1 MRSAGWI
8 RDFVNL
14 QILERL
20 FMQSVLASEKG
31 IEYQEVH
38 MSYSVRSGMV
48 VIVIFLA
55 CSMALP
61 ISQAQTR
68 AFSNTLLLGL
78 DGAYLG
84 IQMKDVAAGDV
95 SKYKLRSERGV
106 IVSSVTKGSPA
117 ETANLKEEDV
127 ILEFG
132 GIAVWSSSQFSRL
145 VQETPAGRK
154 VDMVVSR
161 DGKRMNLSATL
172 ENRDRGNAEGRME
185 MVPNERFGPG
195 PRSFQFRLPD
205 MPERPAADP
214 SPQKARL
221 GVTVQPLTDQLGD
234 FFGVPG
240 KKGVLVASVMDGSP
254 STGKLK
260 SGDVIL
266 SVDGE
271 SIENPDELTRLIR
284 AKSEGAVN
292 LKVIRDKKEIPVVVN
307 LPAAEEKGYK
317 L

>member
-1 MRSAGWI
+1 
-8 RDFVNL
+8 
-14 QILERL
+14 
-20 FMQSVLASEKG
+20 
-31 IEYQEVH
+31 
-38 MSYSVRSGMV
+38 MSYLVRSGI
-48 VIVIFLA
+48 VIVVIFLA

-61 ISQAQTR
+61 ASQAQTR
-68 AFSNTLLLGL
+68 TVTNTLLIGL

-84 IQMKDVAAGDV
+84 IQMKDVAAGDLA
-95 SKYKLRSERGV
+95 KYKLSSERGV
-106 IVSSVTKGSPA
+106 IVSSVIKGSPA
-117 ETANLKEEDV
+117 EKANLKEEDV

-132 GIAVWSSSQFSRL
+132 GFAVWSSSQFSRL

-161 DGKRMNLSATL
+161 DGKRINLSATL
-172 ENRDRGNAEGRME
+172 ENRDGRSAERQIE
-185 MVPNERFGPG
+185 VFPNDRFGPG

-205 MPERPAADP
+205 MPERPAADS

-221 GVTVQPLTDQLGD
+221 GITVQPLTDQLGA

-240 KKGVLVASVMDGSP
+240 NKGVLVASVKDGSP
-254 STGKLK
+254 SAGKLK
-260 SGDVIL
+260 SGDVII
-266 SVDGE
+266 SVDGK
-271 SIENPDELTRLIR
+271 SVADPDELNRLIR

-307 LPAAEEKGYK
+307 LPASEEKGYK

>member
-1 MRSAGWI
+1 
-8 RDFVNL
+8 
-14 QILERL
+14 
-20 FMQSVLASEKG
+20 
-31 IEYQEVH
+31 
-38 MSYSVRSGMV
+38 MSYLVRSGL
-48 VIVIFLA
+48 VIVVIFLA

-61 ISQAQTR
+61 TAQAQTR
-68 AFSNTLLLGL
+68 AFSNTLLLGM

-95 SKYKLRSERGV
+95 SKYKLSSERGV
-106 IVSSVTKGSPA
+106 IVSSVIKGSPA

-132 GIAVWSSSQFSRL
+132 GFAVWSSSQFSRL

-161 DGKRMNLSATL
+161 EGKRINLNATL
-172 ENRDRGNAEGRME
+172 ENRARGNGEGRIE
-185 MVPNERFGPG
+185 MVPNERFGPA
-195 PRSFQFRLPD
+195 PRSFEFRLPD
-205 MPERPAADP
+205 MPERPAPEPA
-214 SPQKARL
+214 PQKARL
-221 GVTVQPLTDQLGD
+221 GVTVQPLTDQLGA

-240 KKGVLVASVMDGSP
+240 NKGVLVASVMDGSP
-254 STGKLK
+254 SAGKLK
-260 SGDVIL
+260 SGDVIISFDGK
-266 SVDGE
+266 SV
-271 SIENPDELTRLIR
+271 ENPDELTRMIR

-307 LPAAEEKGYK
+307 LPVSDEKGYK

>member
-1 MRSAGWI
+1 
-8 RDFVNL
+8 
-14 QILERL
+14 
-20 FMQSVLASEKG
+20 
-31 IEYQEVH
+31 
-38 MSYSVRSGMV
+38 MSYLVRSRIAIV
-48 VIVIFLA
+48 VIILA

-61 ISQAQTR
+61 SSQAQTR
-68 AFSNTLLLGL
+68 AFSNVLPLGL

-84 IQMKDVAAGDV
+84 IQMKDVKADDV
-95 SKYKLRSERGV
+95 SKYKLSSEKGA

-132 GIAVWSSSQFSRL
+132 GFTVWSSSQLSRL

-161 DGKRMNLSATL
+161 DGKRINLNATL
-172 ENRDRGNAEGRME
+172 KNRDGMNTERRIEIF
-185 MVPNERFGPG
+185 PNDRFGPG
-195 PRSFQFRLPD
+195 QRSFQFRLPD
-205 MPERPAADP
+205 MLENPATDP

-221 GVTVQPLTDQLGD
+221 GVTVQPLADQLGA
-234 FFGVPG
+234 FLGVPG
-240 KKGVLVASVMDGSP
+240 NKGVLVASVIDASP
-254 STGKLK
+254 SAGKLK
-260 SGDVIL
+260 SGDVII
-266 SVDGE
+266 SVDGK
-271 SIENPDELTRLIR
+271 SVENPDELTSLIR

-307 LPAAEEKGYK
+307 LPAPDEKGYK

>member
-1 MRSAGWI
+1 
-8 RDFVNL
+8 
-14 QILERL
+14 
-20 FMQSVLASEKG
+20 
-31 IEYQEVH
+31 
-38 MSYSVRSGMV
+38 MSYLVRSGI
-48 VIVIFLA
+48 VIVVIFLA

-61 ISQAQTR
+61 SSQAQTR
-68 AFSNTLLLGL
+68 AFSNALQLGL

-84 IQMKDVAAGDV
+84 IQMKDVKADDV
-95 SKYKLRSERGV
+95 SKYKLSSERGV

-117 ETANLKEEDV
+117 ETANVKEEDV

-132 GIAVWSSSQFSRL
+132 GFAVWSSSQLSRL

-161 DGKRMNLSATL
+161 DGKRINLNATL
-172 ENRDRGNAEGRME
+172 ENRDGRNAERQIE
-185 MVPNERFGPG
+185 IFPNDRFGPG
-195 PRSFQFRLPD
+195 QRSFQFRLPD
-205 MPERPAADP
+205 MPERPATDP

-221 GVTVQPLTDQLGD
+221 GVTVQLLTDQLGA
-234 FFGVPG
+234 FLGVPG
-240 KKGVLVASVMDGSP
+240 NKGVLVASVLDGSP

-260 SGDVIL
+260 SGDVII
-266 SVDGE
+266 SVDGK
-271 SIENPDELTRLIR
+271 SVENPDELTRLIR

-307 LPAAEEKGYK
+307 LPASDEKGYK

>member
-1 MRSAGWI
+1 
-8 RDFVNL
+8 
-14 QILERL
+14 
-20 FMQSVLASEKG
+20 
-31 IEYQEVH
+31 
-38 MSYSVRSGMV
+38 MSYLVRSGI
-48 VIVIFLA
+48 VIVVIFLA

-61 ISQAQTR
+61 ASQAQTR
-68 AFSNTLLLGL
+68 TVTSTLLLGL

-95 SKYKLRSERGV
+95 SKYKLSSERGV
-106 IVSSVTKGSPA
+106 IVSSVIKGSPA

-132 GIAVWSSSQFSRL
+132 GFAVWSSSQFSRL

-161 DGKRMNLSATL
+161 DGKRINLNATL
-172 ENRDRGNAEGRME
+172 EKRDERSAERQIE
-185 MVPNERFGPG
+185 IFPNDRLGPG

-221 GVTVQPLTDQLGD
+221 GVTVQPLTDQLGA

-240 KKGVLVASVMDGSP
+240 NKGVLVASVKDGSP
-254 STGKLK
+254 SAGKLK
-260 SGDVIL
+260 SGDVII
-266 SVDGE
+266 SVDGK
-271 SIENPDELTRLIR
+271 SVADPDELNRLIR

-307 LPAAEEKGYK
+307 LPASEEKGYK